1 MFSMID
7 FIGISPAY
15 SFQFPK
21 DHFALFLIHLWS
33 SVLAVQLLSLASG
46 PHVGISLDRAAANRF
61 SGCSFQADTSSARHL
76 SGNEV

>member
-1 MFSMID
+1 MID
-7 FIGISPAY
+7 DSIDVSLAY
-15 SFQFPK
+15 NLQFPK

-46 PHVGISLDRAAANRF
+46 PHVGISLNRAAANRF
-61 SGCSFQADTSSARHL
+61 SGCSFVADASSARHL